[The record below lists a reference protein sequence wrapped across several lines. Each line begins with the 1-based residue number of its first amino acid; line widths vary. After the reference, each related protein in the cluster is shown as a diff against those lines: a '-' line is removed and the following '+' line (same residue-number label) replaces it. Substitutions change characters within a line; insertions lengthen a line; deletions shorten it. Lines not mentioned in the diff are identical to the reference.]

1 MLDNAIAA
9 GIVPVAVAILISG
22 IDDILLDLV
31 CLAAWIRNKW
41 KAPTLPPSTLEEK
54 RIAIF
59 VPCWHEAQ
67 VIGQMLEHNVSAI
80 RYRAYDF
87 FIGAYPNDQ
96 PTLDAVLELEARF
109 GRVHLAVCPHEGP
122 TSKADCLN
130 RIYQRM
136 LLFEEDQERP
146 FEVVLIHD
154 AEDLIHP
161 ESLRVINAHIES
173 HDMVQIPVLPLPT
186 PFWKLTHGIYCDE
199 FAELQLKDMRAR
211 GWTGSFIPSCGVGT
225 GYSRKALEKLAE
237 VASNRIFEPSC
248 LTEDYEN
255 GIRLHQLG
263 CRQIFIPPAL
273 GPSGFVATREY
284 FPSTISS
291 AIRQRTRWV
300 TGIALQTWQR
310 HGWRGRP
317 AMLYWFWR
325 DRKGL
330 LGNPLSLATNF
341 FFVLGLITWIYSRC
355 TGQPWGI
362 TRHPLHSSLLAC
374 SLVPQVIHLTVR
386 MACVQRVY
394 GGLFAL
400 GVPLRAVWA
409 NYINGIASIR
419 AMYRYAG
426 ARFRH
431 EPLIWV
437 KTEHA
442 YPSRETL
449 FAHKRHL
456 SEILVGSGYVDEA
469 ILATAR
475 VNKPAGMRM
484 GEYLVR
490 LGAITDEELY
500 EALSLQQS
508 VPSGRVEV
516 SELDANLAR
525 ALPRDV
531 MERWSVLPYRL
542 QEGNLF
548 LASPEIPCDE
558 LNHELRGY
566 TKMSIRFRLV
576 TPRNFQELTGAL
588 HS

>member
-9 GIVPVAVAILISG
+9 GIVPVAIAILISG
-22 IDDILLDLV
+22 IDDIVLDLI
-31 CLAAWIRNKW
+31 CLVAWIHDTW
-41 KAPTLPPSTLEEK
+41 KPPSLPPASLKEK

-59 VPCWHEAQ
+59 VPCWQEAQ

-80 RYRAYDF
+80 RYKSYDF

-96 PTLDAVLELEARF
+96 PTLDAVLELECRF

-130 RIYQRM
+130 WIYQRM
-136 LLFEEDQERP
+136 LLFEEDQDRP
-146 FEVVLIHD
+146 FDIVVIHD

-161 ESLRVINAHIES
+161 EALRLINSRIEN

-186 PFWKLTHGIYCDE
+186 PFWKLTHGVYCDE

-263 CRQIFIPPAL
+263 CTQIFIPPD
-273 GPSGFVATREY
+273 PSPKGLVATREY
-284 FPSTISS
+284 FPSTSS
-291 AIRQRTRWV
+291 TAIRQRTRWV
-300 TGIALQTWQR
+300 TGIALQSWQR
-310 HGWRGRP
+310 HGWRGGP
-317 AMLYWFWR
+317 AVLYWFWR

-330 LGNPLSLATNF
+330 LGNPLSMATNLF
-341 FFVLGLITWIYSRC
+341 FLFGLISWIYARY

-362 TRHPLHSSLLAC
+362 TQHPIDSGLLAW
-374 SLVPQVIHLTVR
+374 SVFPQIIHLVVR

-409 NYINGIASIR
+409 NYINGVSSIR
-419 AMYRYAG
+419 AIYRYAG
-426 ARFRH
+426 AQLRH
-431 EPLIWV
+431 EPLVWV

-449 FAHKRHL
+449 FAHKRRL
-456 SEILVGSGYVDEA
+456 SEILVGSGYVDA
-469 ILATAR
+469 DILESAR
-475 VNKPAGMRM
+475 TTKPAGMRM
-484 GEYLVR
+484 GEHLVR
-490 LGAITDEELY
+490 MGAITDEELY

-516 SELDANLAR
+516 FEMNANLAR
-525 ALPRDV
+525 ALPREV

-576 TPRNFQELTGAL
+576 TPRNYKELTQAL
-588 HS
+588 HA